1 MKQEVSIKRIRE
13 AFKGYYGERIG
24 FNTLSQQITIDDNP
38 IDSFEL
44 ECAYLLADEHLNIQA
59 AKSICRDA
67 LESAAR
73 GNSYHPFVKYL
84 DSLLSRYQAG
94 ELEPFDL
101 EDVLT
106 SFFLLDHDDAY
117 MGLYKVFLRKWLIA
131 LVARQYQP
139 GTKYDHVLIL
149 KGKQGAMKSTF
160 FKTMVGEQFFTDSFS
175 LPASGEVGFRQLQT
189 IHKFSAIELAELG
202 KRITGR
208 YEASDAVKAFLSAT
222 RDDFIPMYGRKPEER
237 ERGFIFC
244 GTVNDESGFLSDATG
259 NRRFQIIPILN
270 SQSHPIDIE
279 RLRRERDAILLAAVL
294 AFQSGEP
301 LFLPK
306 ELAVSAEEAN
316 TAYVQ
321 DVSLL
326 EEVMR
331 WAALRDRFTAMEV
344 WTEVFRGEP
353 RDYDVNK
360 GRVGRTLAQIPWI
373 KAGQKIRSVE
383 GRRINGY
390 VVDNALRKD
399 LVFRSEVADLAQA
412 NSLAAPEPGKEAK
425 FLEEIF

>member
-1 MKQEVSIKRIRE
+1 MKSSSSIKEIRD
-13 AFKGYYGERIG
+13 AFASHYGKRLG
-24 FNTLSQQITIDDNP
+24 FNTLAQVATIDGEP
-38 IDSFEL
+38 ISNFQLDS
-44 ECAYLLADEHLNIQA
+44 AYLLADEHLNLQA
-59 AKSICRDA
+59 GKTICRDA
-67 LESAAR
+67 MEAAAR
-73 GNSYHPFVKYL
+73 DNSYHPLTRYL
-84 DSLLSRYQAG
+84 DNLQEKYRDG
-94 ELEPFDL
+94 EIEPTKLD
-101 EDVLT
+101 DVLT
-106 SFFLLDHDDAY
+106 RFLCVDTTDDY
-117 MGLYKVFLRKWLIA
+117 LELYKTFLRKWLIA
-131 LVARQYQP
+131 LVARQYEP
-139 GTKYDHVLIL
+139 GTKYDYVLIL
-149 KGKQGAMKSTF
+149 KGKQGGGKSSF
-160 FKTMVGEQFFTDSFS
+160 FRTIAGEEFFTDSFS
-175 LPASGEVGFRQLQT
+175 LPASGEVGYRQLQA

-222 RDDFIPMYGRKPEER
+222 RDDFIPMYGRTVESR
-237 ERGFIFC
+237 NRGFIFC
-244 GTVNDESGFLSDATG
+244 GTVNDEGGFLSDATG

-270 SQSHPIDIE
+270 DQSRPIDIVK
-279 RLRRERDAILLAAVL
+279 LREERDSILLAAVL

-306 ELAVSAEEAN
+306 ELAISAEDAN
-316 TAYVQ
+316 TAYIQ

-344 WTEVFRGEP
+344 WTDVFRGEP

-390 VVDNALRKD
+390 VVDHGLRKE
-399 LVFRSEVADLAQA
+399 LVFRCEVADLAQD
-412 NSLAAPEPGKEAK
+412 NSLATPVPGKEVE
-425 FLEEIF
+425 FLEKIF